1 MMYKNQ
7 ERKLI
12 WLSFIIAFIMG
23 VSILG
28 RIFSI

>member
-12 WLSFIIAFIMG
+12 WLSFIIAFIMCL
-23 VSILG
+23 SILG
-28 RIFSI
+28 RIF